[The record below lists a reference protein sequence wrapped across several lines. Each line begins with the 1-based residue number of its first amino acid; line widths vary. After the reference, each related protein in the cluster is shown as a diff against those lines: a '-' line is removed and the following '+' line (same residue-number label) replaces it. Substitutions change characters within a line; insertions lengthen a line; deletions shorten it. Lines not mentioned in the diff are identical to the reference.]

1 MDMEMQYDM
10 AACEEEGEE
19 DAPRRSEK
27 DDDGGHAR
35 RQNTSAAAASSMD
48 GTGDAVP
55 GKTGGVEAGYKG
67 RARRGKE
74 KAGGYDLTPNRRGPR
89 KVKGARIRYVEE
101 DERGGGTTEQGIRMG
116 PVSVQRVAKGRGR
129 PRGWGRQ
136 RRYATQDESDG
147 GGALARRDPHKHP
160 NPTASGGFIIQHLLP
175 PGTRRACTG

>member
-1 MDMEMQYDM
+1 MQGEAGGESVRTDSESDMDMEMQYDM

-19 DAPRRSEK
+19 DAPRRSGT
-27 DDDGGHAR
+27 DDGGGRAR
-35 RQNTSAAAASSMD
+35 RQQPDAAAAPSMD
-48 GTGDAVP
+48 GTGDADP

-74 KAGGYDLTPNRRGPR
+74 KAGGYDQTPNRRGPR

-129 PRGWGRQ
+129 PRMGA
-136 RRYATQDESDG
+136 ATP
-147 GGALARRDPHKHP
+147 LRDP
-160 NPTASGGFIIQHLLP
+160 G
-175 PGTRRACTG
+175 

>member
-1 MDMEMQYDM
+1 MQGEAEGESVRTESESEVDMEMQYDM

-35 RQNTSAAAASSMD
+35 RQQPDAAAAMD
-48 GTGDAVP
+48 WTGAEFPVH

-74 KAGGYDLTPNRRGPR
+74 KEGGYDQTPNRRGPR
-89 KVKGARIRYVEE
+89 KAKGARIRYVEE

-129 PRGWGRQ
+129 PRMGA
-136 RRYATQDESDG
+136 ATP
-147 GGALARRDPHKHP
+147 LRDP
-160 NPTASGGFIIQHLLP
+160 G
-175 PGTRRACTG
+175 